1 MNIKSIFAAIIMFIT
16 NILSSVKDLYESIFN
31 NKVDISNSTTVP
43 EIPITDEAIP
53 FSTNVLMCTK
63 EEEISYNVY
72 FEPCDS
78 SIPYLAECLTSI
90 GEKSD
95 GTYRTTIAHL
105 NGMEDYSK
113 TAEQNE
119 LLLEKLKNGTLIKS
133 IEKKT
138 ETITFPCNNETESDD
153 PIYVYTITDSQMKAM
168 GWKNYN
174 LDQLNKCINEFNITT
189 LPRIRHFISQCAHES
204 GLGSWTKE
212 FGNSTYFAMYEPNT
226 KKGQALGNTEPG
238 DGYKFKGA
246 GYLQMTGRYNYQRFA
261 NYIQDPDVMQG
272 FSYVASKYPWIS
284 AGFWWYDNNMNY
296 MCDIGSTVEVITK
309 NVTGGKAGL
318 AQREGNYTLACQIFK

>member
-1 MNIKSIFAAIIMFIT
+1 MNIISLFATIMVFMS
-16 NILSSVKDLYESIFN
+16 NILSSVKDLYNSIF

-43 EIPITDEAIP
+43 EIPNTDKAIP
-53 FSTNVLMCTK
+53 YSTNVLMCTK

-72 FEPCDS
+72 FKPCDS
-78 SIPYLAECLTSI
+78 SILYLSTCLESI

-119 LLLEKLKNGTLIKS
+119 LLLKKLKNGTLIKS

-138 ETITFPCNNETESDD
+138 ETITFPCNNETESDA

-168 GWKNYN
+168 GWKKNYN

-189 LPRIRHFISQCAHES
+189 LPRIRHFISQCSHET
-204 GLGSWTKE
+204 GLGSWYKE
-212 FGNSTYFAMYEPNT
+212 FGNSTYFAKYEPNT
-226 KKGQALGNTEPG
+226 KKGQDLGNTEPG
-238 DGYKFKGA
+238 DGPKYRGA
-246 GYLQMTGRYNYQRFA
+246 GCLQITGRYNYQQFA

-272 FSYVASKYPWIS
+272 FDYVASKYPWTS
-284 AGFWWYDNNMNY
+284 AGFWWYSHKMND
-296 MCDIGSTVEVITK
+296 MCDRGATVEEVTK
-309 NVTGGKAGL
+309 KVNGGTTGL
-318 AQREGNYTLACQIFK
+318 AQRKGNYTLACQIFK